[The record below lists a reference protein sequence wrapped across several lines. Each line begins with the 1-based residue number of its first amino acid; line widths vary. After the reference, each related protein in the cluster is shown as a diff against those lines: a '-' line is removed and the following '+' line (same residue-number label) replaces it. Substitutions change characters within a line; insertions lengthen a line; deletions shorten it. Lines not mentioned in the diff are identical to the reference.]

1 MAFKYTSRVY
11 DGVIYSFFYQANKST
26 VFMVELVQIFPV
38 YVLVNSLLFLLRFKL
53 PISTPPFAHYF
64 IDWSLILDL

>member
-53 PISTPPFAHYF
+53 PNYLYT
-64 IDWSLILDL
+64 SLRSLFY